1 MIRNLFKIQMI
12 CRYQNY
18 SWQEAVLGKID
29 IAHSQFSSIL
39 NCCSIEIL
47 AILKILLLYA
57 RLCKYITFDFFFVIQ
72 ITLRLRT
79 YNYMCYSYDI
89 KNPGKKFIKRGR
101 YRTMTEARAGT

>member
-57 RLCKYITFDFFFVIQ
+57 RLCKYITFDFLIFF
-72 ITLRLRT
+72 LL
-79 YNYMCYSYDI
+79 Y
-89 KNPGKKFIKRGR
+89 KLL
-101 YRTMTEARAGT
+101 